1 MAEGRRMTAAQ
12 AVDKLMA
19 SEHADVIRESVA
31 VMVGE
36 LIEAEVSA
44 MVGADLGERAP
55 ERRSTQRNGYRE
67 RGWDTRVGELEL
79 QIPKLR
85 SGPAYFPS
93 FLEPRRRA
101 EQALVA
107 VVQEAYVNG
116 VSTRKVDRVVEQLG
130 VRMSKD
136 QVSRLCRRLD
146 EQVTAFRERPLEG
159 AYPYLW
165 LDAKHEKVREG
176 GHVVSK
182 ALVIAYGVHESG
194 RREVIGLDVGQVESE
209 AFWRE
214 FLRSLRR
221 RGLDGVRLCVSD
233 AHEGLKNAIAR
244 VLACP
249 WQRCTVHFVR
259 DMHQHCRP
267 SQRALVSAA
276 LREVFNADGYDS
288 ARERVSAV
296 IEQLT
301 PVAPKV
307 AELLEAAE
315 EDLLAFYRFPAEH
328 HSKLRSTNPLERV
341 NREIG
346 RRSDVVGIFPN
357 DASLIRLAGMLL
369 IEQNDCHEGLADRK
383 RGLSSPRR
391 RLGAGLQPTRDARRT
406 SCSISASTGA
416 RAARRGARSARTA
429 S

>member
-1 MAEGRRMTAAQ
+1 MAEDGRMTAAQ
-12 AVDKLMA
+12 AVDKLMG
-19 SEHADVIRESVA
+19 SEHADVIRESVRL
-31 VMVGE
+31 MVDA
-36 LIEAEVSA
+36 LMEAEVSELA
-44 MVGADLGERAP
+44 GAAFGERAP
-55 ERRSTQRNGYRE
+55 ERRGAQRNGYRP
-67 RGWDTRVGELEL
+67 RGWDTRVGAIELA
-79 QIPKLR
+79 IPKLR
-85 SGPAYFPS
+85 SGAGYFPS

-136 QVSRLCRRLD
+136 QVSALCRRLD
-146 EQVTAFRERPLEG
+146 EQVQAFRERPLEG

-165 LDAKHEKVREG
+165 LDAKQEKVRDG
-176 GHVVSK
+176 AHVVSK

-194 RREVIGLDVGQVESE
+194 RREVIGLDVGEIESE

-214 FLRSLRR
+214 FLRALRR

-244 VLACP
+244 VLSCP

-276 LREVFNADGYDS
+276 LREVFNADDQAQ
-288 ARERVSAV
+288 ARA
-296 IEQLT
+296 
-301 PVAPKV
+301 
-307 AELLEAAE
+307 
-315 EDLLAFYRFPAEH
+315 
-328 HSKLRSTNPLERV
+328 
-341 NREIG
+341 
-346 RRSDVVGIFPN
+346 
-357 DASLIRLAGMLL
+357 
-369 IEQNDCHEGLADRK
+369 
-383 RGLSSPRR
+383 
-391 RLGAGLQPTRDARRT
+391 RLGGDRAAHANRAEGR
-406 SCSISASTGA
+406 
-416 RAARRGARSARTA
+416 RAARGRRARPARLLRVPGRALDQAALDEPARARQPRDRPAHRRRRHLPQRRRADPPRRHAPDRTKRL